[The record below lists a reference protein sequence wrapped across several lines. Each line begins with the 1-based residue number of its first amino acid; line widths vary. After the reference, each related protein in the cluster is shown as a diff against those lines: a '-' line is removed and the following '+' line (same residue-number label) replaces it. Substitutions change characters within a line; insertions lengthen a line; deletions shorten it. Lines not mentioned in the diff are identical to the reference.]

1 MRITQSFLLAFAII
15 MEIPM
20 IMILLSR
27 ILPYGWNRLLNIVSG
42 ILLTLI
48 QAGFLFTGSNS
59 LHYIFF
65 SIVEIGLTLAITVI
79 SVKWKSE

>member
-20 IMILLSR
+20 IMILLSP

-48 QAGFLFTGSNS
+48 QAGSLFTSSLSLQRGSP
-59 LHYIFF
+59 L
-65 SIVEIGLTLAITVI
+65 VTDWTTP
-79 SVKWKSE
+79 